1 MERLFSYGT
10 LQQENVQQANFGRK
24 LEGEKAIL
32 TGYCLSE
39 IKINDEQVVKQSGKA
54 YHPIL
59 VFTGNSQDEVKG
71 SCFLLTTDE
80 LAMADSYE
88 VAEYTRINA
97 TTKDG
102 KPCWIYAATNEV
114 VDKL

>member
-10 LQQENVQQANFGRK
+10 LRQENVQKAHFGRK
-24 LEGEKAIL
+24 LDGENAIL

-39 IKINDEQVVKQSGKA
+39 IKINDEQVVKQSGKT

-59 VFTGNSQDEVKG
+59 VFTGNSLDEVEG
-71 SCFLLTTDE
+71 SCFLLTSNE
-80 LAMADSYE
+80 LKHADSYE
-88 VAEYTRINA
+88 VAEYTRILA

-102 KPCWIYAATNEV
+102 KACWIYAATKEV
-114 VDKL
+114 AADF